1 MQICTRVQ
9 ILKTPFTWPKI
20 HPGCKFAPRVQI
32 CTRVQIAHMNEALN
46 DILSSPAQVRQV
58 KCPLSASVPIGFRS
72 IFYVSRYLEIMEYR
86 DHTCFFFL
94 MHLHLPWLGVFRTR
108 TGLGFKRLLRDTA
121 NVIDCN
127 KHA

>member
-1 MQICTRVQ
+1 MITDCLITVKNRSVYSEADRGH
-9 ILKTPFTWPKI
+9 FTL
-20 HPGCKFAPRVQI
+20 RN
-32 CTRVQIAHMNEALN
+32 T
-46 DILSSPAQVRQV
+46 
-58 KCPLSASVPIGFRS
+58 S

-94 MHLHLPWLGVFRTR
+94 MHLHLPWLGVLRTR
-108 TGLGFKRLLRDTA
+108 TGLGFKLLLRDTA